1 MLYLNILITD
11 IRDVNNNSF
20 GLLKRNRQ
28 HNHINYYNIVFIIK
42 KDGLKNFMSSK

>member
-20 GLLKRNRQ
+20 GLLKRIRQ
-28 HNHINYYNIVFIIK
+28 QNHINYYFVFIIK
-42 KDGLKNFMSSK
+42 KDGL

>member
-20 GLLKRNRQ
+20 GLLKRIRQ
-28 HNHINYYNIVFIIK
+28 HNHINYYFVFIIK
-42 KDGLKNFMSSK
+42 KDGLENFTSSK

>member
-20 GLLKRNRQ
+20 GLLKRSRQ
-28 HNHINYYNIVFIIK
+28 HNHINYYFAFIIK
-42 KDGLKNFMSSK
+42 KDGLENFTSSK